1 MQNVNFDAN
10 CQFRIKIQTDT
21 KYDLIQKVMIQ
32 MFSFKSQ
39 SDSNS
44 ELIQNVN
51 FYTLSIL
58 IQNVKLIQK
67 VKFDTNCQ
75 C

>member
-51 FYTLSIL
+51 FYTI
-58 IQNVKLIQK
+58 IN
-67 VKFDTNCQ
+67 FDPKCQ
-75 C
+75 IDPKSQL